1 MEILIGRDL
10 EAISTEAARLFM
22 SLSEKHIR
30 ASDRFVVALSGGTTP
45 KRLYQLL
52 GSNPYQKKINWS
64 NVHIFFVDERFVPR
78 DHPDSNFRLV
88 HETLLK
94 GINLPTENIH
104 SITTLG
110 SSLSKSVKKY
120 ETTIKDFFKIMER
133 DMFPRFDLIIL
144 GIGEDGHTA
153 SLFPGS
159 RMTNDIKHFV
169 AAVRNRKIRHHRITL
184 TLPVLN
190 SARNIIFL
198 VSGKRKAFIMEKVL
212 TPSDKK
218 IPASLVNPSDGKCH
232 LFIDKEASKYILNVE
247 VHKNAQ

>member
-10 EAISTEAARLFM
+10 EAISTEAARLFI
-22 SLSEKHIR
+22 SLSGKHIR
-30 ASDRFVVALSGGTTP
+30 ASGRFVVALSGGTTP
-45 KRLYQLL
+45 ERLYQLL
-52 GSNPYQKKINWS
+52 ASNPYQKKICWT
-64 NVHIFFVDERFVPR
+64 NVHIFFVDERFVPP

-88 HETLLK
+88 YETLLK
-94 GINLPTENIH
+94 EISFPTENIH

-110 SSLSKSVKKY
+110 FTLSVSAKTY
-120 ETTIKDFFKIMER
+120 EADIKDFFKI
-133 DMFPRFDLIIL
+133 DATGIFPRFDLIIL

-159 RMTNDIKHFV
+159 RMTNDTKHLV

-190 SARNIIFL
+190 RARNIIFL
-198 VSGKRKAFIMEKVL
+198 VSGKHKAPIMEKVL
-212 TPSDKK
+212 MPGCEK
-218 IPASLVNPSDGKCH
+218 IPASLVNPSDGKLH

-247 VHKNAQ
+247 EKLNAH